1 MANKKSPQLFG
12 TPDFAQ
18 IKSTNKSFR
27 TNYWNAFSYAHY
39 ELANATLKKE
49 TLKYLKTIKS
59 DNYDRAKDLNEN
71 LFISVGKFCY
81 IFNHGGDFID
91 NVENDLNEAIGDMIS
106 AYEESRTRVKIKL
119 VDELDDSVV
128 TPATATPV
136 ISIQD
141 RLREKASIAAT
152 EVDLWIDE
160 RMTNKKLPTK
170 DVSDFL
176 GLFSKHGLK
185 AAHIKHLLSFFESD
199 RADIAD
205 ALISKDDYVKEMYS
219 NYTKSSLRNLNQ
231 FFENLATAGTQL
243 CRSSTTL
250 RAPRKKKPTDI
261 NKMVAKLPFLK
272 EDIAMGL
279 VSLSPVHIPG
289 AQSVWIYNT
298 KTRKLGC
305 LQAYDASGL
314 GVKGSSIV
322 NISAD
327 SVEKTLR
334 KPVESLTEFKK
345 ASKAKLRTFLKELST
360 LDTAMKGRL
369 NEHCIILRIDK

>member
-1 MANKKSPQLFG
+1 MASKKSPQLFG
-12 TPDFAQ
+12 IPDFSQ
-18 IKSTNKSFR
+18 IKSSHKNFR

-39 ELANATLKKE
+39 ELANLALKKE

-59 DNYDRAKDLNEN
+59 DNYDRAKDLHEN
-71 LFISVGKFCY
+71 LFTSIGKFCY

-91 NVENDLNEAIGDMIS
+91 NVEEDLNAAIGNMITS
-106 AYEESRTRVKIKL
+106 YEVSRTRVKIKF
-119 VDELDDSVV
+119 VEEVEDISDESL
-128 TPATATPV
+128 PTPV
-136 ISIQD
+136 VSIQD

-152 EVDLWIDE
+152 EIDLWIDE
-160 RMTNKKLPTK
+160 RMINKKLPAK
-170 DVSDFL
+170 DVADFL
-176 GLFSKHGLK
+176 SLFSKHGLK
-185 AAHIKHLLSFFESD
+185 SAHIKHLLSFFEND
-199 RADIAD
+199 RNDIAD

-231 FFENLATAGTQL
+231 FFDNLSLAGEQL
-243 CRSSTTL
+243 CRSSTVS

-272 EDIAMGL
+272 EDAALGL
-279 VSLSPVHIPG
+279 TSLSPVHIPG
-289 AQSVWIYNT
+289 AQSVWIYNI

-322 NISAD
+322 NISSD

-334 KPVESLTEFKK
+334 KPAESLLEFKK
-345 ASKAKLRTFLKELST
+345 ASKAKLRTFLKDLST